1 MTFRTIIVD
10 DEPLAR
16 KGLQIRLQNFNNIQ
30 VIEQCCNGR
39 EALEAIRAYQVDLM
53 FLDIQMPGLN
63 GFQVIDEILKQG
75 LKMPMVVFATAF
87 DQYAIKAF
95 EVHALD
101 YILKP
106 ADEERL
112 AQTVGKVRQY
122 FKSSTDADHKS
133 KLIHLV
139 SDVTG
144 NDYQQIL
151 TELTNNQPVS
161 LSHYSDILAIKDA
174 GEVNR
179 VPVKDII
186 WIDAAGDYMCV
197 HTCNNSNSAQKRSQ
211 ESTQKNSQESSQ
223 ESIQKNSQESTQET
237 THILRKTMKQL
248 EEHLDPK
255 FFIRNHRSTIVNK
268 NYIEKF
274 CSQASGEYLLVL
286 KNGKALKVSR
296 SYKEKVKQAINS

>member
-16 KGLQIRLQNFNNIQ
+16 KGLSLRLQDFNDID
-30 VIEQCCNGR
+30 IIAQCSNGR
-39 EALEAIRAYQVDLM
+39 EAVEAIRAYHVDLM

-63 GFQVIDEILKQG
+63 GFQVIEEVAKQG
-75 LKMPMVVFATAF
+75 LKMPMVVFSTAF

-106 ADEERL
+106 TNEERL
-112 AQTVGKVRQY
+112 IKTVDKVRLY

-133 KLIHLV
+133 KLIRLV

-144 NDYQQIL
+144 NDCQQIL
-151 TELTNNQPVS
+151 AELANNQPVS

-174 GEVNR
+174 GEISR

-197 HTCNNSNSAQKRSQ
+197 HACNHSNDQTK
-211 ESTQKNSQESSQ
+211 EN
-223 ESIQKNSQESTQET
+223 

-268 NYIEKF
+268 DYIQKF
-274 CSQASGEYLLVL
+274 SSQVNGEYFLVL
-286 KNGKALKVSR
+286 KNGKELKVSR

>member
-1 MTFRTIIVD
+1 MIFRTIIVD

-16 KGLQIRLQNFNNIQ
+16 KGLAIRLHSFSDVEI
-30 VIEQCCNGR
+30 VAQCCNGR
-39 EALEAIRAYQVDLM
+39 EAIEAIKAYQIDLM
-53 FLDIQMPGLN
+53 FLDIEMPGLN

-75 LKMPMVVFATAF
+75 LNMPQIVFATAF

-106 ADEERL
+106 ADENRL
-112 AQTVGKVRQY
+112 SQTMSKVYQS
-122 FKSSTDADHKS
+122 FKSSTDAEHKS
-133 KLIHLV
+133 KLIRLV

-144 NDYQQIL
+144 NDSQQIL
-151 TELTNNQPVS
+151 TELANNQPVS
-161 LSHYSDILAIKDA
+161 LSTYCDVLAIKDV
-174 GEVNR
+174 GEISR

-197 HTCNNSNSAQKRSQ
+197 HTTNMLNNHQQ
-211 ESTQKNSQESSQ
+211 
-223 ESIQKNSQESTQET
+223 T

-248 EEHLDPK
+248 EACLDPK
-255 FFIRNHRSTIVNK
+255 LFIRNHRSTIVNK
-268 NYIEKF
+268 DYIEKF

-286 KNGKALKVSR
+286 KNGKELKVSR
-296 SYKEKVKQAINS
+296 SYKEKVKQAISH

>member
-16 KGLQIRLQNFNNIQ
+16 KGLNIRLQSFKDIKIVQ
-30 VIEQCCNGR
+30 QCSNGR
-39 EALEAIRAYQVDLM
+39 EAIEAIRAYQIDLM
-53 FLDIQMPGLN
+53 FLDIQMPGLS
-63 GFQVIDEILKQG
+63 GFEVIDEIIKQG
-75 LKMPMVVFATAF
+75 LTMPMVVFATAF

-95 EVHALD
+95 EVHAID

-112 AQTVGKVRQY
+112 SQTLEKVRQY
-122 FKSSTDADHKS
+122 SKSSTDADHKS
-133 KLIHLV
+133 KLIRLV

-144 NDYQQIL
+144 NDCQQIL

-161 LSHYSDILAIKDA
+161 VSHYSDILAIKDA
-174 GEVNR
+174 GEVSR

-197 HTCNNSNSAQKRSQ
+197 HTCSNSSTNQ
-211 ESTQKNSQESSQ
+211 EN
-223 ESIQKNSQESTQET
+223 

-255 FFIRNHRSTIVNK
+255 IFIRNHRSTIVNK
-268 NYIEKF
+268 DYIEKF
-274 CSQASGEYLLVL
+274 CSQASGEYFLVL
-286 KNGKALKVSR
+286 KNAKELKVSR

>member
-1 MTFRTIIVD
+1 MIFRTIIVD

-16 KGLQIRLQNFNNIQ
+16 KGLSIRLQSFSDIH
-30 VIEQCCNGR
+30 IIGQCNNGR
-39 EALEAIRAYQVDLM
+39 EAIELIRTCQVDLM
-53 FLDIQMPGLN
+53 FLDIQMPGLT
-63 GFQVIDEILKQG
+63 GFQVIDEIEKQG

-95 EVHALD
+95 EVLALD

-106 ADEERL
+106 TNEDRL
-112 AQTVGKVRQY
+112 AQTLNKIRHH
-122 FKSSTDADHKS
+122 FKSSTDAEHKS
-133 KLIHLV
+133 KLIKLV

-161 LSHYSDILAIKDA
+161 LSNYSDILAIKDV
-174 GEVNR
+174 GEVTR

-197 HTCNNSNSAQKRSQ
+197 HTSNTMQQQSQ
-211 ESTQKNSQESSQ
+211 DTPQE
-223 ESIQKNSQESTQET
+223 N

-255 FFIRNHRSTIVNK
+255 VFIRNHRSTIVNK
-268 NYIEKF
+268 DYVAKF
-274 CSQASGEYLLVL
+274 CSQASGEYLLIL
-286 KNGKALKVSR
+286 KNGKELKVSR

>member
-16 KGLQIRLQNFNNIQ
+16 KGLNIRLQDFNDID
-30 VIEQCCNGR
+30 VISQCSNGR
-39 EALEAIRAYQVDLM
+39 EAVEAIRAYQVDLM

-63 GFQVIDEILKQG
+63 GFQVIEEIANQG
-75 LKMPMVVFATAF
+75 LKMPMVVFSTAF

-112 AQTVGKVRQY
+112 AQTMDKVRQY

-133 KLIHLV
+133 KLIRLV

-144 NDYQQIL
+144 NDCQQIL
-151 TELTNNQPVS
+151 TELANNQPVS

-174 GEVNR
+174 GEVSR

-197 HTCNNSNSAQKRSQ
+197 HARSESNANAQ
-211 ESTQKNSQESSQ
+211 EN
-223 ESIQKNSQESTQET
+223 

-255 FFIRNHRSTIVNK
+255 IFIRNHRSTIVNK
-268 NYIEKF
+268 NYIQKF
-274 CSQASGEYLLVL
+274 CSQINGEYFLVL
-286 KNGKALKVSR
+286 KNGKELKVSR
-296 SYKEKVKQAINS
+296 SYKEKVKQAINC

>member
-1 MTFRTIIVD
+1 MIFRTIIVD

-16 KGLQIRLQNFNNIQ
+16 KGLSIRLQSFNDIH
-30 VIEQCCNGR
+30 IIKQCSNGR
-39 EALEAIRAYQVDLM
+39 EAIETIKECQVDLM
-53 FLDIQMPGLN
+53 FLDIQMPGLT
-63 GFQVIDEILKQG
+63 GFQVIDEIEKQG

-95 EVHALD
+95 EVLALD

-106 ADEERL
+106 TNEDRL
-112 AQTVGKVRQY
+112 AQTLDKIRQH
-122 FKSSTDADHKS
+122 FRSSTDAEHKS
-133 KLIHLV
+133 KLIRLV

-161 LSHYSDILAIKDA
+161 LSNYSDILAIKDV
-174 GEVNR
+174 GEVTR

-197 HTCNNSNSAQKRSQ
+197 HTTNTMQQQSQ
-211 ESTQKNSQESSQ
+211 DIPQE
-223 ESIQKNSQESTQET
+223 N

-255 FFIRNHRSTIVNK
+255 VFIRNHRSTIVNK
-268 NYIEKF
+268 DYVEKF

-286 KNGKALKVSR
+286 KNGKELKVSR